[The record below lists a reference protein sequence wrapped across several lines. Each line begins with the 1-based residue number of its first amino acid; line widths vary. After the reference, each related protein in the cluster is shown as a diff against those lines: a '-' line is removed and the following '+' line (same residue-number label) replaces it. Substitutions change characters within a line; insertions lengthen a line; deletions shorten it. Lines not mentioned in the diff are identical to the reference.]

1 MELGKGILADSLL
14 VKYVR
19 MVKSGS
25 GVWIQQQK
33 ISVAG
38 TVQSP
43 EVVDP
48 SGWQNFLVQRDRW
61 WS

>member
-38 TVQSP
+38 TAQSP